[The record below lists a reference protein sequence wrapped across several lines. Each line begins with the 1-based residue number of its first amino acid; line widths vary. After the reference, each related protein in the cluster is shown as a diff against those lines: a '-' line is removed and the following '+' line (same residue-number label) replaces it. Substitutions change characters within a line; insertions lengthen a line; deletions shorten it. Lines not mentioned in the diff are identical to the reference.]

1 MISKFNSLN
10 NTGHFDPFYVSV
22 LFCFMHSRVKK
33 AKLSMVL
40 LSAVDSVPLGSPH
53 DVVWFA
59 GTVCD
64 A

>member
-1 MISKFNSLN
+1 
-10 NTGHFDPFYVSV
+10 
-22 LFCFMHSRVKK
+22 MHSRVKK

-40 LSAVDSVPLGSPH
+40 LSAVDSVPFGSPH